1 LILVVSNAPFNDGI
15 GCIAVISLPLE
26 VGRKLRAK
34 TQPEQCDGRHRTEA
48 DGWGIKK
55 APGSPK
61 PGALIP
67 TSFIKPA

>member
-1 LILVVSNAPFNDGI
+1 MSG
-15 GCIAVISLPLE
+15 GCYRCIAVISLPLE

-34 TQPEQCDGRHRTEA
+34 TQPEQCHGGHRTEA

-55 APGSPK
+55 APGFPK

-67 TSFIKPA
+67 TSFINPT